1 MANFVV
7 KFHQKS
13 IIFALI
19 WLVFTVFLTEIIIS
33 YFNNTVREMS
43 QRESF
48 SHHDQCPVFR
58 NMIYAW

>member
-13 IIFALI
+13 IIFVLI

-33 YFNNTVREMS
+33 YFNNTVQEMS

-48 SHHDQCPVFR
+48 SHHD
-58 NMIYAW
+58 